1 MSRLPLRIRL
11 TLPFAL
17 AMAIVLTALGGF
29 VYLRVGSALLQST
42 DQTLFAQATEA
53 TLRVENGRALVD
65 RDATGGAATVTEVIS
80 ADHTIV
86 TSVPL
91 GLPPLLASVEA
102 SRVLAGHALNETT
115 LIPGHRGRWR
125 LLAISVMTRHRRV
138 VLVLGGSL
146 RDRDETLGRLRHE
159 LLFSSPL
166 ALLVAT
172 LAGYLLA
179 GAALR
184 PVEAMRRKAEAI
196 SAATPG
202 SRLPVPRSRDE
213 IARLADTLNEMLA
226 RLETAFQHE
235 RRFIAEASHELRTPL
250 ALLRTE
256 LDLALRKPR
265 STEELEAA
273 LHSAAEETDRLISL
287 ASDLLL
293 IARSEETAIPIHLE
307 TISAHALLATVA
319 GRFSARAGED
329 GRDVELSLGAD
340 VAFEGDAK
348 RIEQAL
354 GNLVDNALLHGA
366 GTVTLSARRVNS
378 RVELH
383 VTDDGP
389 GFPVEFVAR
398 AFDRFSRAADARR
411 RSGSGLGLAI
421 VRTIATAHDGDAAAS
436 NTQPRGAD
444 VWLSLPLNA
453 SPTGEDH
460 RPRVTFL
467 LRHASQSTKTP
478 GGPEL

>member
-1 MSRLPLRIRL
+1 
-11 TLPFAL
+11 
-17 AMAIVLTALGGF
+17 MAIVLSALGGF
-29 VYLRVGSALLQST
+29 VYIRVGSALLQST
-42 DQTLFAQATEA
+42 DQTLLAQATEA
-53 TLRVENGRALVD
+53 TLRVENGRPLVD
-65 RDATGGAATVTEVIS
+65 RDASGGAATVTEVLS
-80 ADHTIV
+80 ARGATV

-91 GLPPLLASVEA
+91 GLPPLLTPVDV

-115 LIPGHRGRWR
+115 LIPGQKGRWR
-125 LLAISVMTRHRRV
+125 LLAISVTTRQQHV
-138 VLVLGGSL
+138 VLVLSGSL
-146 RDRDETLGRLRHE
+146 RDRDETLGRLRRE

-196 SAATPG
+196 SAATPE

-213 IARLADTLNEMLA
+213 ISRLAETLNEMLA
-226 RLETAFQHE
+226 RLETAFEHE

-265 STEELEAA
+265 SPAELEDA
-273 LHSAAEETDRLISL
+273 LRSAAEETDRLIAL
-287 ASDLLL
+287 ATDLLL
-293 IARSEETAIPIHLE
+293 IARSEEKAIPVHPE
-307 TISAHALLATVA
+307 TIIARHLLTTVA
-319 GRFSARAGED
+319 ERFAARANED
-329 GRDVELSLGAD
+329 GRTVNVAAATDVTFEAD
-340 VAFEGDAK
+340 PK

-366 GTVTLSARRVNS
+366 GTVTLSAQRTQG

-389 GFPVEFVAR
+389 GFPADFAPR
-398 AFDRFSRAADARR
+398 AFDRFSRADDARR
-411 RSGSGLGLAI
+411 RNGSGLGLAI
-421 VRTIATAHDGDAAAS
+421 VRAIAIAHLGSAVAA

-444 VWLSLPLNA
+444 VWVWLPDSAPVQGQPHRNNPRA
-453 SPTGEDH
+453 
-460 RPRVTFL
+460 RPRRSKPPTNS
-467 LRHASQSTKTP
+467 A
-478 GGPEL
+478 GG